1 MSGIYRFLEQKKI
14 TNLQYLT
21 DRLKHAVFIGKN
33 NDWMFVET
41 PKCACS
47 SLKRALIAL
56 EGETIDFKHVGME
69 SSLAMSIHSR
79 DVNPINGISL
89 LSEDTISTL
98 LNSKKITKFCIVR
111 NPYARLA
118 SAWADKIRQR
128 EPGYIRLIEPINK
141 YNNMDNTHSTP
152 SFSDFVNWLVNKN
165 KSDHCNYHWASM
177 KTLLLPDIIKYD
189 HVVKTENISNE
200 LPKILDDVY
209 GINNSSEYLD
219 KFRLNESLYIDWKK
233 LYTKEL
239 ADKVYDFYKSDFDY
253 YHYNKDSWLGKSVSK
268 REHAKKIE
276 STALQAIINRNETI
290 HHLLTNQ
297 KLAAEEVDFLRD
309 FSVSLINTRPRIALK
324 LMLLAQKFRPNGE
337 FINSKVNEIEKI
349 IGAE

>member
-165 KSDHCNYHWASM
+165 KSDH
-177 KTLLLPDIIKYD
+177 
-189 HVVKTENISNE
+189 
-200 LPKILDDVY
+200 
-209 GINNSSEYLD
+209 
-219 KFRLNESLYIDWKK
+219 
-233 LYTKEL
+233 
-239 ADKVYDFYKSDFDY
+239 
-253 YHYNKDSWLGKSVSK
+253 
-268 REHAKKIE
+268 
-276 STALQAIINRNETI
+276 
-290 HHLLTNQ
+290 
-297 KLAAEEVDFLRD
+297 
-309 FSVSLINTRPRIALK
+309 
-324 LMLLAQKFRPNGE
+324 
-337 FINSKVNEIEKI
+337 
-349 IGAE
+349 